1 MVADQDDLIPRPE
14 AVERVRDRR
23 RHVLED
29 RSTETITPGDGI
41 HGRTLA
47 TDIVADADIPAHDVA
62 TMDGYALRVPADYPL
77 EVVDAVYAEDDP
89 PTIDPSEAVEIATGG
104 RLPAQANAV
113 LRREDAT
120 VEDGRLS
127 GPDLDPGTYTY
138 RQGTN
143 VSAGEVLFE
152 AGERLD
158 ARDAILLA
166 ELGIDSVPV
175 YEPFSVAVLA
185 TGSEISEDA
194 SRDFDSAMLQELFR
208 AWGTRPRFEGVVPD
222 DLDVV
227 RDRIEA
233 LAVDYDVVV
242 TTGGTSV
249 GAHDYVIEA
258 LDAVGEIKFHRV
270 RLRPG
275 KPLAFAALDETT
287 AIAIPGKPLGAY
299 TVTSLVVR
307 EFFVSDGSLPGI
319 DATCPV
325 AVEIG
330 DPGFEYAIPVTLE
343 GDEARPLGH
352 ASSPLQIYEDVFD
365 PSVLSSA
372 TRATR
377 ADGMVL
383 RETGIE
389 AGETVTV
396 IPYDYFG

>member
-1 MVADQDDLIPRPE
+1 MVADQDDLISRQT
-14 AVERVRDRR
+14 AIERIRDHRA
-23 RHVLED
+23 HVLD
-29 RSTETITPGDGI
+29 GRSTEFVTPGDGI

-47 TDIVADADIPAHDVA
+47 TDIVADADSPAHDVA
-62 TMDGYALRVPADYPL
+62 TMDGYALRAPASYPL
-77 EVVDAVYAEDDP
+77 DVVDAVYAEDDP
-89 PTIDPSEAVEIATGG
+89 PPMGPGEAVEIATGG
-104 RLPAQANAV
+104 RLPERANAV

-127 GPDLDPGTYTY
+127 GPDLEPGTYTY
-138 RQGTN
+138 RRGRN

-166 ELGIDSVPV
+166 EMGVESVEV

-185 TGSEISEDA
+185 TGSEIAEDA
-194 SRDFDSAMLQELFR
+194 SRDYDSAMLLELLR
-208 AWGTRPRFEGVVPD
+208 AWGVRPRFDGVVPD

-227 RDRIEA
+227 SDRIET
-233 LAVDYDVVV
+233 LGSDYDVVV

-249 GAHDYVIEA
+249 GAHDYVVEA
-258 LDAVGEIKFHRV
+258 LDELGEILFHRV
-270 RLRPG
+270 RVRPG
-275 KPLAFAALDETT
+275 KPLAVADLGGTT

-299 TVTSLVVR
+299 TATSLVAR
-307 EFFVSDGSLPGI
+307 AFFVPDGQLPGVE
-319 DATCPV
+319 ATCPV
-325 AVEIG
+325 AVDIG
-330 DPGFEYAIPVTLE
+330 DPGFEYAIPVTLD

-352 ASSPLQIYEDVFD
+352 VSSPLQVYGDVFD

-372 TRATR
+372 TRSTR

-383 RETGIE
+383 RETGID

-396 IPYDYFG
+396 VPYVHFG